1 MFCDPSAIHR
11 AITLLCYMN
20 RDTDMAACLSQASAH
35 LSLAL
40 SCLSLAFAH
49 EQLFVVAF
57 YYSNTHV
64 AMQSGISPLSLSC
77 TKSWNTDFLA
87 SCPIPHTDHG
97 PFFPHNHHLGIFFPM
112 TSNVRGPITYFL
124 LLYSYYYIVHY
135 IVLTATQHVLCSTW
149 HRPDPCIVC
158 WILPGPD

>member
-97 PFFPHNHHLGIFFPM
+97 PFFSPQPSFRHFL
-112 TSNVRGPITYFL
+112 SNDQQCKGPYYLLLTTLLL
-124 LLYSYYYIVHY
+124 LLYCTLHCLNYYTTCAV
-135 IVLTATQHVLCSTW
+135 
-149 HRPDPCIVC
+149 
-158 WILPGPD
+158 